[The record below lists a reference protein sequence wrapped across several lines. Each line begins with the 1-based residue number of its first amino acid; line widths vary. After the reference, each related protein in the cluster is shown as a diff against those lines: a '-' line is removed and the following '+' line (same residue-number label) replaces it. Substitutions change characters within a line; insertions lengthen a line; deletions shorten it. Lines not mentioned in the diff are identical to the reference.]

1 MIFFSHS
8 SRIRILQLTFALVCS
23 CSEGLLTTEKHYLV
37 PFCLLIF
44 CILCFSIQIKY
55 FFFLDTQG
63 TELKSV
69 FHLLRLFY
77 RQDRSSLPVSYK
89 VLHIPTC
96 LYRQFVIT
104 QTEFSQSYPVSYMS
118 CSCSPLFSF
127 LEGRFLLILL
137 FLKFSALIRDEKHF
151 ARVQGSAIN
160 KPIIHIFSS
169 AGRELATVKVYN
181 MSSF

>member
-23 CSEGLLTTEKHYLV
+23 CSEGLLTTEKHHLV

-44 CILCFSIQIKY
+44 CILCLSIQIKY

-89 VLHIPTC
+89 VLHTDLSLSPICDYLDGVQLELSGVLHVLLLQP
-96 LYRQFVIT
+96 
-104 QTEFSQSYPVSYMS
+104 
-118 CSCSPLFSF
+118 PLF
-127 LEGRFLLILL
+127 L
-137 FLKFSALIRDEKHF
+137 FGGKVF
-151 ARVQGSAIN
+151 IN
-160 KPIIHIFSS
+160 FVVFKIFSPDK
-169 AGRELATVKVYN
+169 R
-181 MSSF
+181 

>member
-8 SRIRILQLTFALVCS
+8 SQIRILQLTFALVCS
-23 CSEGLLTTEKHYLV
+23 RSEGLLTTETHHLV

-44 CILCFSIQIKY
+44 YILCLSIQIRY

-63 TELKSV
+63 TELKSA

-89 VLHIPTC
+89 VLHTDLS

-104 QTEFSQSYPVSYMS
+104 QTEFSQSYLVSDVGD
-118 CSCSPLFSF
+118 LTEIIFTFIIF
-127 LEGRFLLILL
+127 LCF
-137 FLKFSALIRDEKHF
+137 KFSE
-151 ARVQGSAIN
+151 GSQFVLLVGV
-160 KPIIHIFSS
+160 FSY
-169 AGRELATVKVYN
+169 VIVYVT
-181 MSSF
+181 

>member
-23 CSEGLLTTEKHYLV
+23 CSEGLLTTEKHHLV

-44 CILCFSIQIKY
+44 CILCLSIQIKY

-89 VLHIPTC
+89 VLHTDLSLSPICDYLDRVQLELSGADVGDLMEIIFTSIIFYC
-96 LYRQFVIT
+96 SKFSEGSQFVLLVGVI
-104 QTEFSQSYPVSYMS
+104 SY
-118 CSCSPLFSF
+118 
-127 LEGRFLLILL
+127 
-137 FLKFSALIRDEKHF
+137 
-151 ARVQGSAIN
+151 
-160 KPIIHIFSS
+160 II
-169 AGRELATVKVYN
+169 VYVT
-181 MSSF
+181 

>member
-8 SRIRILQLTFALVCS
+8 SQIRILQLTFALVCS
-23 CSEGLLTTEKHYLV
+23 RSEGLLTTEKHHLV

-44 CILCFSIQIKY
+44 CILCLSIQIKY

-89 VLHIPTC
+89 VLHTDLSLSPICDYLDRVQLELSGADVGDLMEIIFTSIIFYC
-96 LYRQFVIT
+96 SKFSEGSQFVLLVGVI
-104 QTEFSQSYPVSYMS
+104 SY
-118 CSCSPLFSF
+118 
-127 LEGRFLLILL
+127 
-137 FLKFSALIRDEKHF
+137 
-151 ARVQGSAIN
+151 
-160 KPIIHIFSS
+160 II
-169 AGRELATVKVYN
+169 VYVT
-181 MSSF
+181 